1 MPTVYGVSP
10 SPFVRKVLVALAEK
24 DIDYDHEIVS
34 PFDKK
39 PEYLKISPLG
49 KVPAF
54 RDGDTTFSDS
64 SVILAYLEKTRP
76 EKPLYPED
84 PADYARALW
93 LEEYAD
99 TKFGEVIATA
109 FFNRVVKVKLMGG
122 ESDEVAVK
130 AALEEELPGCLDYL
144 EGQIANR
151 EFFVADRFTTADLS
165 VATMLVQL
173 RYAGEKVDEAR
184 WPKLAAWF
192 ERVVARPSFQGC
204 LEQDKAMLGG

>member
-10 SPFVRKVLVALAEK
+10 SPFVRKVLVALTEK
-24 DIDYDHEIVS
+24 GIDYDHEIVS

-39 PEYLKISPLG
+39 PEYLEISPLG

-54 RDGDTTFSDS
+54 RDGDTAFSDS

-76 EKPLYPED
+76 EKPLYPPD
-84 PADYARALW
+84 PADYAWALW

-99 TKFGEVIATA
+99 SKLSDVIGTA

-122 ESDEVAVK
+122 ESDEAAVK
-130 AALEEELPGCLDYL
+130 TALEQELPGCLDYL
-144 EGQIANR
+144 EGQISDR
-151 EFFVADRFTTADLS
+151 EFFVADRFTTADIS

-173 RYAGEKVDEAR
+173 RHAGEKVDATR

-192 ERVVARPSFQGC
+192 ERVVARPSFQAC
-204 LEQDKAMLGG
+204 LEQDKGMLGG